1 MLTKYF
7 AKLLTCVAPVLCAL
21 SCALYLLLCPV
32 PSSVPSSLPHPVL
45 CPAPPPAFRA
55 SSVRAGFELN
65 ARLRLVVIHCHMQR
79 LPLCRACHPSPVL
92 ITNPAPPSFPSRT
105 VDVARQRINDVATD
119 GHQNKCWVPCLCFCC
134 CCCCCCLSF
143 HFVSLRCPP
152 SPPLP
157 TPCCRFFLMPSS
169 CFFSSSSPFAL
180 IFPAALLVVI

>member
-1 MLTKYF
+1 MR
-7 AKLLTCVAPVLCAL
+7 CA
-21 SCALYLLLCPV
+21 CALYLCSVLYPLLYCVLCPVLYPLLCPI
-32 PSSVPSSLPHPVL
+32 PVL

-55 SSVRAGFELN
+55 SSVRGFFELN

-79 LPLCRACHPSPVL
+79 LPFCRACHPSPVL
-92 ITNPAPPSFPSRT
+92 ITNPAPPPPASFPSRT

-143 HFVSLRCPP
+143 HFVSLRYPP

-157 TPCCRFFLMPSS
+157 TPCCRFLLMPSS
-169 CFFSSSSPFAL
+169 CFFLSSSPFAL